1 MRKMTIGRALGVV
14 LVVIAV
20 TAGAAQAAEPSDR
33 YGFVHGCYSL
43 QDEGG
48 QLIAPESGPFR
59 MQATTLGEYL
69 LYGVHEDFL
78 ADPGTGTPTPAAV
91 PSTAAEW
98 RVTGNPNAGYSL
110 RNQATNDIIRVT
122 FLSETGCAVYPEA
135 STGVSGKHP
144 RTQRN
149 SGNVYGFTD
158 AHMHWTG
165 FRLFGGAWHCGRPW
179 HKYGIVYAMPDCA
192 QYDQGTN
199 GQVRAFIDG
208 RVPGQPYDTV
218 GWPTFGYW
226 PGPTR
231 QAEEGTYYKSV
242 ERAWL
247 GGLRVLVVLFVD
259 NEALCDTMTIR
270 DPAPPAFCN
279 DMDSVRLQNQDLED
293 FEDYVDAQSGG
304 PGKGWLRIVTTPA
317 RARKVIDQGKLA
329 VVKGIELS
337 RILDCGQT
345 VESDPE
351 PQCDEAHV
359 DAGLDELEDMGI
371 TSFFPVHKFDNAFGG
386 TKMDSGAIAPIVN
399 AGNFYK
405 TQHFWNVQQCTGPG
419 EDREQATVPLATDV
433 AQLIYNLGLLPPT
446 VSIPIYGPPPHCNQ
460 RGLTSIGAGL
470 INKMI
475 DRNFIIEVDHMDEVT
490 ADSTMDIV
498 EARQYPGVINSHSDW
513 SSDPTIQRIR
523 AVGGAAGFNKSP
535 TTGTGLGSDINGL
548 SSQPGPGPIP
558 IQYPF
563 RSRDRTMYFDRERYG
578 DRTFDFNTDGV
589 ATYGLWIDWIE
600 ARRAAGQEGRL
611 QALFRSAQDYLRMWE
626 AATRH
631 QG

>member
-1 MRKMTIGRALGVV
+1 MRRALGVAM
-14 LVVIAV
+14 VVIAV
-20 TAGAAQAAEPSDR
+20 TVAPAQASVPTDR

-43 QDEGG
+43 QNQSG
-48 QLIAPESGPFR
+48 QLIAPASSPFR

-78 ADPGTGTPTPAAV
+78 ADPGTGIPTPAAA

-98 RVTGNPNAGYSL
+98 EVKGNPNAGYSL
-110 RNQATNDIIRVT
+110 KNKATNKLIRVT
-122 FLSETGCAVYPEA
+122 FLSETACAVYPEG
-135 STGVSGKHP
+135 SIGSYGRHP
-144 RTQRN
+144 RTQRTH
-149 SGNVYGFTD
+149 SPVYGFAD

-165 FRLFGGAWHCGRPW
+165 FRLFGSSWHCGRPW
-179 HKYGIVYAMPDCA
+179 HKYGIGFAMPDCA

-208 RVPGQPYDTV
+208 RVPGEPYDTV
-218 GWPTFGYW
+218 GWPTFTYW

-231 QAEEGTYYKSV
+231 QAEEGTYYTSV

-247 GGLRVLVVLFVD
+247 GGLRLLTVLFVD
-259 NEALCDTMTIR
+259 NEALCDAMDIR

-279 DMDSVRLQNQDLED
+279 DMDSVRLQNADLEE
-293 FEDYVDAQSGG
+293 FQDYVDAQNGG
-304 PGKGWLRIVTTPA
+304 PGRGWLRIVTSPA
-317 RARKVIDQGKLA
+317 QARRVINQGNLA

-337 RILDCGQT
+337 RILNCGET

-351 PQCDEAHV
+351 PGCDQASV
-359 DAGLDELEDMGI
+359 DAGLDELRGMGI

-386 TKMDSGAIAPIVN
+386 TKMDSGSLGPIVN
-399 AGNFYK
+399 AGNHYK
-405 TQHFWNVQQCTGPG
+405 THHFWNVAQCSGAG
-419 EDREQATVPLATDV
+419 EDREQPTAPIASNI

-446 VSIPIYGPPPHCNQ
+446 VSVPIYGPPPHCNQ
-460 RGLTSIGAGL
+460 RGLTAMGGYL

-475 DRNFIIEVDHMDEVT
+475 DRHFVIEVDHMNEVT
-490 ADSTMDIV
+490 ADTTMDIV
-498 EARQYPGVINSHSDW
+498 EARRYPGVINSHSDW

-523 AVGGAAGFNKSP
+523 AVGGVAGFNKS
-535 TTGTGLGSDINGL
+535 TSTGTGLGSDINGL
-548 SSQPGPGPIP
+548 SSQPGPGSTPID
-558 IQYPF
+558 YPF
-563 RSRDRTMYFDRERYG
+563 RSNDGSRTFDRERYG

-600 ARRAAGQEGRL
+600 ALRTAGQAKRV
-611 QALFRSAQDYLRMWE
+611 QALFRSAEDYLRMWE
-626 AATRH
+626 ATNRH